1 MTHRLTGPITSSS
14 SFRRARVLRVALA
27 VCILLVAPAITACDS
42 RENDEQ
48 IIVTGSTTLLPIA
61 EIAGEDYAAENPG
74 IKVLVSGLGSAA
86 GIESVAAGSSDIGT
100 SSRDLKETENDLG
113 LYDTVVAM
121 DAIAVIVN
129 PDNPIDSLSADQ
141 VRAIFKGEITN
152 WSQVGGQNRR
162 IGLVN
167 RDEASG
173 TREAFFKIL
182 MHEELFDPAAAVL
195 PGTGQVRSVVGEAV
209 GAIGYISYGFVND
222 DVKLI
227 AVDGVRPSEETIKDG
242 SYPIQRTLHF
252 FTQGEPTGPTADF
265 IEYVISDKVQDGVVR
280 DAGFTAIPRED

>member
-1 MTHRLTGPITSSS
+1 MTHRLTGPITGSNSSH
-14 SFRRARVLRVALA
+14 RAHALRVAL
-27 VCILLVAPAITACDS
+27 VLCILLTLPTLIGCDPEES
-42 RENDEQ
+42 DEQ

-61 EIAGEDYAAENPG
+61 EIAGEDYTEAHPG

-100 SSRDLKETENDLG
+100 SSRDLKDTEAGLG
-113 LYDTVVAM
+113 LYDTAVAM

-129 PDNPIDSLSADQ
+129 PENPIDSLTADQ
-141 VRAIFKGEITN
+141 VRSIFKGEITN
-152 WSQVGGQNRR
+152 WSQVGGHDRR

-182 MHEELFDPAAAVL
+182 MREEKFDPAAAVL
-195 PGTGQVRSVVGEAV
+195 PGTGQVRSVVGEAA

-227 AVDGVRPSEETIKDG
+227 AVDGIRPSEETIKDG

-252 FTQGEPTGPTADF
+252 FTKGRPTGPTADF
-265 IEYVISDKVQDGVVR
+265 IEYIVSDEVQDGVVR
-280 DAGFTAIPRED
+280 DAGFTAIPRKG

>member
-1 MTHRLTGPITSSS
+1 MTHRLSQPITSSDS
-14 SFRRARVLRVALA
+14 YRRSRLSRAALA
-27 VCILLVAPAITACDS
+27 LLILVLLPGLSACDS
-42 RENDEQ
+42 NEANEE

-61 EIAGEDYAAENPG
+61 EIAGEDFVAENPG
-74 IKVLVSGLGSAA
+74 TKVLVSGLGSAA

-100 SSRDLKETENDLG
+100 SSRDLKDTEAGLG
-113 LYDTVVAM
+113 LHDTAVAM

-129 PDNPIDSLSADQ
+129 PDNPVDSLSADQ

-152 WSQVGGQNRR
+152 WSQVGGDDKR

-182 MHEELFDPAAAVL
+182 MQEEAFDPAAAVL
-195 PGTGQVRSVVGEAV
+195 PGTGQVRSVVAEAV
-209 GAIGYISYGFVND
+209 GAIGYISYGFVTD

-227 AVDGVRPSEETIKDG
+227 AVDEIRPSEETIKDG
-242 SYPIQRTLHF
+242 TYPIQRTLHF
-252 FTQGEPTGPTADF
+252 FTKGKPTGLAAEF
-265 IEYVISDKVQDGVVR
+265 IEYVISDEVQDGVVK
-280 DAGFTAIPRED
+280 DAGFTAIPRKD